1 LPRDARSGRSTTPRS
16 SRSTSNRRYNR
27 TLSDTESTVSVESAP
42 STISSTNVSKDQEF
56 KPLSRAKHSAL
67 PPGWEER
74 RTSDARVYY
83 ADHNN
88 RTTSWNHP
96 GQHHRLSTPGKSES
110 STPVLQD
117 TTPAPGFV
125 ESENSMSNI
134 SIPTSSNNGGRLS
147 QVRTVDELSP
157 SNQPVEAT
165 TRRSGGDRPNHLEL
179 IRNVPNDVTE
189 VTQGNPTAA
198 SKETNESAAV
208 NYIFESVQGGGA
220 AAVKEG
226 NVKVPK
232 KSDASSSSQPAAS
245 KDVEKDNYEIGGHR
259 FSAQLA
265 GFNNV
270 DSDQLV
276 KGADKQASKQET
288 RGRTYKATISTY
300 ETKPGKT
307 SDEKDL
313 SNSAAENL
321 IDPTEVV
328 FDSEVLLKSFA
339 PSSLQEA

>member
-1 LPRDARSGRSTTPRS
+1 M
-16 SRSTSNRRYNR
+16 
-27 TLSDTESTVSVESAP
+27 
-42 STISSTNVSKDQEF
+42 
-56 KPLSRAKHSAL
+56 
-67 PPGWEER
+67 
-74 RTSDARVYY
+74 
-83 ADHNN
+83 DHNN
-88 RTTSWNHP
+88 KTTSWKLP
-96 GQHHRLSTPGKSES
+96 DQHHHLSTPGKSES

-117 TTPAPGFV
+117 TTPAPEFV

-147 QVRTVDELSP
+147 QVRTLDELSP
-157 SNQPVEAT
+157 SSQPLEAT
-165 TRRSGGDRPNHLEL
+165 TRRSGGDRPNHQEL
-179 IRNVPNDVTE
+179 IRNAPNDVTE
-189 VTQGNPTAA
+189 VTQGSPTAT
-198 SKETNESAAV
+198 SKETNESVVRNAV
-208 NYIFESVQGGGA
+208 NYISESVQGGGA

-232 KSDASSSSQPAAS
+232 KSDASSSSQPADS
-245 KDVEKDNYEIGGHR
+245 NDVEKDNYEIGGHR

-276 KGADKQASKQET
+276 KEDDKQASKEET

-307 SDEKDL
+307 SDEKGF